1 MHCGS
6 VFGDHTHTRIHSW
19 QKIYL
24 LVPPSNL
31 MCQRWKMLLALLYVH
46 TFLVQTLSTSKA
58 GKNLWSPQEVP
69 RKSPGSPQE
78 VSRKSPGSP
87 VSAVTRLLVRNVM
100 FLLTLSGRA
109 VTANLEN
116 PESQHRMHVI
126 WGKSGFPHMDVVT
139 RWRILHI
146 ITTSVPIWILVFLNS
161 TTQTLV
167 SVNSLTDI
175 DAHERQLFHD
185 LHCSLVTSLIC
196 VLYKCLIARKI
207 VELFNFN
214 HGKRPFYAACSLSE
228 LRRRFVLCLW
238 IASFEKGFH
247 NTATWFFTPKSMT
260 MTSAGAIQFKYLP
273 DGGVQRHLG

>member
-6 VFGDHTHTRIHSW
+6 VFGDHTHTHVSTPGKNYICLFLLAIWCASAGKCFWLYFMFILFWYRLFHGQSW
-19 QKIYL
+19 QKS
-24 LVPPSNL
+24 V
-31 MCQRWKMLLALLYVH
+31 
-46 TFLVQTLSTSKA
+46 
-58 GKNLWSPQEVP
+58 
-69 RKSPGSPQE
+69 KSPGSPQE
-78 VSRKSPGSP
+78 VPRKSPGSP

-161 TTQTLV
+161 ATQTLV

-175 DAHERQLFHD
+175 DAHERQLFTTFIAAWYFTY
-185 LHCSLVTSLIC
+185 LCPLLVFDSQKNC
-196 VLYKCLIARKI
+196 
-207 VELFNFN
+207 
-214 HGKRPFYAACSLSE
+214 
-228 LRRRFVLCLW
+228 
-238 IASFEKGFH
+238 
-247 NTATWFFTPKSMT
+247 
-260 MTSAGAIQFKYLP
+260 GALQL
-273 DGGVQRHLG
+273 

>member
-1 MHCGS
+1 MLENASGFTLRS
-6 VFGDHTHTRIHSW
+6 YFFGTDSFTG
-19 QKIYL
+19 
-24 LVPPSNL
+24 
-31 MCQRWKMLLALLYVH
+31 
-46 TFLVQTLSTSKA
+46 KA

-69 RKSPGSPQE
+69 RKSPGSP
-78 VSRKSPGSP
+78 
-87 VSAVTRLLVRNVM
+87 VSAVTQLLVRNVM

-161 TTQTLV
+161 ATQTLV

-228 LRRRFVLCLW
+228 LRRRSVLCLW
-238 IASFEKGFH
+238 IASFGKGFLIFYPKNDDH
-247 NTATWFFTPKSMT
+247 DVRRGNTMQILAWWRCQKASRLDIDLLYPAMHSWQSKLPTMEVHLFF
-260 MTSAGAIQFKYLP
+260 AAAFF
-273 DGGVQRHLG
+273 HLTNHS